1 LEHRAEG
8 LRNGVLRPC
17 PFTAL
22 DVSIPYAEGFVGKKL
37 SSTSNADGCV
47 TDGMEVVVQ
56 LYDGQPFSAKVPA
69 RVTCSVI
76 EAEPYFKGQTATPT
90 CVWSIPFSPFFLFAF
105 VLNTMNSLLKI
116 LKVGGGFV
124 QQTESLQHLIQVQAC
139 CVGKWAA
146 SDGTTCSLLKF
157 SISFCIVIL
166 NCICLLTSVVIKSGL
181 RNIA

>member
-1 LEHRAEG
+1 M
-8 LRNGVLRPC
+8 RPC

-37 SSTSNADGCV
+37 SFTSNADGCV

-90 CVWSIPFSPFFLFAF
+90 YVWSIPFSPFFLFAF
-105 VLNTMNSLLKI
+105 VLTL
-116 LKVGGGFV
+116 
-124 QQTESLQHLIQVQAC
+124 
-139 CVGKWAA
+139 
-146 SDGTTCSLLKF
+146 
-157 SISFCIVIL
+157 
-166 NCICLLTSVVIKSGL
+166 
-181 RNIA
+181 

>member
-90 CVWSIPFSPFFLFAF
+90 YKRV
-105 VLNTMNSLLKI
+105 VLEN
-116 LKVGGGFV
+116 G
-124 QQTESLQHLIQVQAC
+124 QQVMAP
-139 CVGKWAA
+139 
-146 SDGTTCSLLKF
+146 
-157 SISFCIVIL
+157 SFITAGDRIVIETAD
-166 NCICLLTSVVIKSGL
+166 NSYVTRAKD
-181 RNIA
+181 

>member
-1 LEHRAEG
+1 M
-8 LRNGVLRPC
+8 RPC

-22 DVSIPYAEGFVGKKL
+22 DVSIRYAEGFVGKKL

-90 CVWSIPFSPFFLFAF
+90 CVWSIPFSPFF
-105 VLNTMNSLLKI
+105 
-116 LKVGGGFV
+116 
-124 QQTESLQHLIQVQAC
+124 
-139 CVGKWAA
+139 
-146 SDGTTCSLLKF
+146 
-157 SISFCIVIL
+157 
-166 NCICLLTSVVIKSGL
+166 CLLLYLTLYEQFAEKYSRWVEDLFSKLNLCSI
-181 RNIA
+181 

>member
-1 LEHRAEG
+1 
-8 LRNGVLRPC
+8 LRPC

-22 DVSIPYAEGFVGKKL
+22 DVSIRYAEGFVGKKL

-90 CVWSIPFSPFFLFAF
+90 YKRV
-105 VLNTMNSLLKI
+105 VLEN
-116 LKVGGGFV
+116 G
-124 QQTESLQHLIQVQAC
+124 QQVMAP
-139 CVGKWAA
+139 
-146 SDGTTCSLLKF
+146 
-157 SISFCIVIL
+157 SFITAGDRIVIETAD
-166 NCICLLTSVVIKSGL
+166 NSYVTRAKD
-181 RNIA
+181 